1 MQGREVVTYL
11 RVSTQLQGLDGFGI
25 AAQRD
30 AVERFSRAFGCIIV
44 SEYAEVETCR
54 KDHLR
59 NRPQLVL
66 AVAHARR
73 SKALLVIARF
83 DRLARSVLVTSQLLE
98 SGVEFVACD
107 NPHANRL
114 TIHILAAMAE
124 HEGHLISERTKAGLA
139 VAKARGVKF
148 GNGGRF
154 LTPEARTRGQQAA
167 KVAHVRRAREAYA
180 DLVPLLRDL
189 RERGGSMRAMAE
201 HLNALGHRNQRQNRW
216 SIANVRAIFIREG
229 LAILRTSSAQ
239 TER

>member
-1 MQGREVVTYL
+1 MQGREDVSYL

-30 AVERFSRAFGCIIV
+30 AVDRFSRAFACSIV
-44 SEYAEVETCR
+44 SEYAEVETGR

-73 SKALLVIARF
+73 SKALLVIGRF
-83 DRLARSVLVTSQLLE
+83 DRLARSVLVTSQLLK

-124 HEGHLISERTKAGLA
+124 HEGRLIFERTKAGLA
-139 VAKARGVKF
+139 AAKAPAVKF
-148 GNGGRF
+148 GNGGHF
-154 LTPEARTRGQQAA
+154 LTPEARAKGQQAA
-167 KVAHVRRAREAYA
+167 KVAHIRARTRLTPTSCA
-180 DLVPLLRDL
+180 
-189 RERGGSMRAMAE
+189 SMRPPGSWWINAHHRLTPYRPRAPKSTSESLVGCERSGNLYSGRAWPSHE
-201 HLNALGHRNQRQNRW
+201 HL
-216 SIANVRAIFIREG
+216 RA
-229 LAILRTSSAQ
+229 
-239 TER
+239 